1 MTDLGLMFQVGFV
14 LVIMVFYCAS
24 NIFIF
29 CHYARIAPSH
39 KNYICI
45 KIKPF

>member
-1 MTDLGLMFQVGFV
+1 MTDFGLIFQVGFV
-14 LVIMVFYCAS
+14 VVIIVFYCAS

-29 CHYARIAPSH
+29 CHNACIASSK
-39 KNYICI
+39 KNNICI

>member
-1 MTDLGLMFQVGFV
+1 MTDLGLMFQVGFC
-14 LVIMVFYCAS
+14 LVMIVFYCAS

-29 CHYARIAPSH
+29 CHNARIASSK
-39 KNYICI
+39 KNNIRI

>member
-14 LVIMVFYCAS
+14 LVIIVFYCAS
-24 NIFIF
+24 IIIIFR
-29 CHYARIAPSH
+29 HNARIASSK
-39 KNYICI
+39 KNNIRI